1 MHTASSTLPP
11 RASAADGLP
20 CADAYARLAQVLPD
34 LRVELTGPRSGDG
47 WILTA
52 DIAGDPGVLAQLVAE
67 EERRGLADYGEPL
80 RPDVAAGFSLHRY
93 AWSACL
99 LFTVP
104 WFLERRVPRLPV
116 AAVSANR
123 AEGRMTARV
132 ESFTC
137 LPEDPAAA
145 LPGAR
150 VAADEAALR
159 AELLAA
165 LTEHLEP
172 LLTAF
177 RPRLRRGPR
186 TLWGMATDE
195 VVEGLWYLA
204 SLLGEEERAAAELGL
219 LLPGS
224 TAPFA
229 GAAAFRVLDQGPD
242 RAPMRTRTR
251 VSCCLYYTVRPA
263 EVCFNCPRSCPSAA
277 AADRTDK

>member
-1 MHTASSTLPP
+1 MHTAAITLPS
-11 RASAADGLP
+11 RASLADDLP
-20 CADAYARLAQVLPD
+20 CAGAYARLAEVLPG
-34 LRVELTGPRSGDG
+34 LRVEPTGPRSGGG
-47 WILTA
+47 WITA
-52 DIAGDPGVLAQLVAE
+52 AEIAGDPRVPARLVAE
-67 EERRGLADYGEPL
+67 EEQRGLADYGEPL

-116 AAVSANR
+116 TAVSVNR
-123 AEGRMTARV
+123 AGGRMAVRV
-132 ESFTC
+132 DSFAC
-137 LPEDPAAA
+137 LPGDPAAG

-150 VAADEAALR
+150 VVADEAALR
-159 AELLAA
+159 AKLLAA

-172 LLTAF
+172 LLAAF

-195 VVEGLWYLA
+195 VVEGLWYVGG
-204 SLLGEEERAAAELGL
+204 LLGEEQRAAAELDL

-229 GAAAFRVLDQGPD
+229 GGAGFRMLDQGPD

-251 VSCCLYYTVRPA
+251 VTCCLYYTVRPA
-263 EVCFNCPRSCPSAA
+263 EVCFNCPRSCRDPQPTG
-277 AADRTDK
+277 RTDK